1 MVIVKRKFMIGGE
14 FENKFTKSNHFFA
27 GKLLTNG
34 TYFNS
39 GRAAFDQILTNLIN
53 ILVGILLIIAIL
65 LMIIIPDNS
74 DLPTLFALLA
84 FTIYSIPGILKK
96 KVSGW
101 VLGILG
107 LIFIILFLIEF

>member
-1 MVIVKRKFMIGGE
+1 MNLDFGSELNFINMNNTKL
-14 FENKFTKSNHFFA
+14 ENGDDFLKKEEYS
-27 GKLLTNG
+27 L
-34 TYFNS
+34 
-39 GRAAFDQILTNLIN
+39 LTNLIN

-84 FTIYSIPGILKK
+84 FTIYSISGILKK

>member
-1 MVIVKRKFMIGGE
+1 MKNNCKNRLTFGSVNLDFGSELNFINMNNTKL
-14 FENKFTKSNHFFA
+14 ENGDDFLKKEEYS
-27 GKLLTNG
+27 L
-34 TYFNS
+34 
-39 GRAAFDQILTNLIN
+39 LTNLIN

-84 FTIYSIPGILKK
+84 FTISSIPGILKK

-107 LIFIILFLIEF
+107 LIFIILFLI